1 MYRGSRKHVLDWVE
15 TSTFLPDLLATVA
28 PIDAKITAASKWMPR
43 SYREPDEARLESFGP
58 SFLPDHPAWKA
69 LQSWWL
75 RNPSGANT
83 PNWDIAVGCEI
94 EGRPGLILVEAKA
107 NVLELSDAGKRE
119 LEKASSRSRENRDQI
134 QASIAEAQGGLKP
147 FAKDLKIAI
156 DSCYQLSNRIAF
168 LRKLATL
175 DLPTVFL
182 YLGFCGDQGIR
193 DVSKPFTSP
202 QEWAEVFQKHAT
214 GVGASVLINR
224 RLQIGRTPGWLLQR
238 SRSVL
243 EASPKPSSKEPSL
256 PNKKTEC
263 ATRIPIRLVTREE
276 GCAGQESDGPL
287 LSEIS
292 KT

>member
-15 TSTFLPDLLATVA
+15 TSTFLPELLATVA

-43 SYREPDEARLESFGP
+43 SYREPDEARLESFGH

-119 LEKASSRSRENRDQI
+119 LEEASRKSRENREQI
-134 QASIAEAQGGLKP
+134 QASIAEAQGGLKA
-147 FAKDLKIAI
+147 FAEDLKIAI

-168 LRKLATL
+168 LWKLATL
-175 DLPTVFL
+175 ELPTVLL

-193 DVSKPFTSP
+193 DVSEPFASP
-202 QEWAEVFQKHAT
+202 QDWAEVFQKHTAV
-214 GVGASVLINR
+214 VGAEALINQ
-224 RLQIGRTPGWLLQR
+224 RLQIGRTPGWLLLR
-238 SRSVL
+238 SRNVL
-243 EASPKPSSKEPSL
+243 EASPPRPSSKTPS
-256 PNKKTEC
+256 
-263 ATRIPIRLVTREE
+263 A
-276 GCAGQESDGPL
+276 
-287 LSEIS
+287 
-292 KT
+292 